1 MGVSVEELLG
11 MSTERELEN
20 YFPVGWKIKFDHG
33 SWTVSVTGL
42 TEDEVK
48 YIGNVLCSWSAEL
61 YGKFGK

>member
-1 MGVSVEELLG
+1 